1 MNEPLEDS
9 QAKLWGGELQDQAVL
24 IWPWEEAG
32 RLELCLFYRRG
43 DGALRHGEEP
53 ELGERNWDKRGYD
66 SGIWVPKEAY
76 GTPLC

>member
-1 MNEPLEDS
+1 M
-9 QAKLWGGELQDQAVL
+9 
-24 IWPWEEAG
+24 
-32 RLELCLFYRRG
+32 ELCLFYRRG